1 MLDGL
6 DSDPMTG
13 GMRAPSPPLAA
24 DLMRARILTVTVT
37 GVWSGVEALAAR
49 VLHHYTVYQ
58 IVWARYGVHLLFMLL
73 VWGTRQPA
81 SLIATRR
88 PAFQLGRSMLMVLMP
103 ASWAI
108 AIGRGAP
115 PTAVLAIFWLAPL
128 MVLALAA
135 AGLGE
140 RPRRQEWL
148 MAGCGFVGT
157 SLIFHPV
164 VLPGTLNFV
173 LALTMGLSFSL
184 YIVMTRSLRSE
195 STRVNLFLTALGV
208 FVVLTPVMP
217 WVWIAPSRHDLLI
230 FAGIGLFGF
239 VMLWLLDRL
248 ASAAPVSLTAPFLY
262 LQVLFTALL
271 AVFVGHLHPGRASIV
286 GIGCIL
292 LAALVTWFGGRRPV
306 LAEAT

>member
-1 MLDGL
+1 
-6 DSDPMTG
+6 
-13 GMRAPSPPLAA
+13 
-24 DLMRARILTVTVT
+24 
-37 GVWSGVEALAAR
+37 

-115 PTAVLAIFWLAPL
+115 PTAVLAIFWLVPL

-140 RPRRQEWL
+140 RPRRREWL

-157 SLIFHPV
+157 SLIFHPM
-164 VLPGTLNFV
+164 VLPGKLNFV

-184 YIVMTRSLRSE
+184 YIVMTRSLRAKYQGQPVLDRAR
-195 STRVNLFLTALGV
+195 RVRRA
-208 FVVLTPVMP
+208 TPVMP
-217 WVWIAPSRHDLLI
+217 WVWITPSRHDCSSLQGSGCR
-230 FAGIGLFGF
+230 FRDAVAARSAGQRGTRVTDGSVPLPAGAVHGAIGRVRWPPAPGACLDCGD
-239 VMLWLLDRL
+239 WL
-248 ASAAPVSLTAPFLY
+248 
-262 LQVLFTALL
+262 
-271 AVFVGHLHPGRASIV
+271 H
-286 GIGCIL
+286 L
-292 LAALVTWFGGRRPV
+292 LAALVTWFDGRRPV